1 MIFGTNGAALA
12 LPVMKSEIETTDA
25 VSEKRI
31 RIVLQCTREAFIPPI
46 MTEGKNGYRKT
57 KNISFNLFLLHT
69 DFHRCTFVHVNC
81 WRFCGATSAPA
92 RDLLYSHSP
101 SAMFSLNRIDIIGYQ
116 TQPVTVRQTPSGAS
130 VTDLNIVVP
139 YSFQSSK
146 GETLSGKSFHTV
158 TVWGAMADVAGQYVK
173 PGSQLFIS
181 GRLQTDSW
189 DDTTSGEKKNKTKV
203 VAMDLIL
210 LDPKDGQRDVPSG
223 AESLANCVNRAQVVG
238 NVTRE
243 PEMRTTTSGQS
254 VLTLGVAT
262 NEKWKEKATG
272 ELKERSEFHNVVIW
286 GDTAKAVQAGV
297 KKGQRVYVT
306 GRVQTRTWE
315 TPEGKK
321 RATTEIIADQVTL
334 LGMKNSEAMSNIQ
347 SEGVSMP
354 SAPSRSSATAE
365 ATPVAAGMP
374 DIKYESE
381 IKPEDLPF

>member
-1 MIFGTNGAALA
+1 
-12 LPVMKSEIETTDA
+12 
-25 VSEKRI
+25 
-31 RIVLQCTREAFIPPI
+31 
-46 MTEGKNGYRKT
+46 
-57 KNISFNLFLLHT
+57 
-69 DFHRCTFVHVNC
+69 
-81 WRFCGATSAPA
+81 
-92 RDLLYSHSP
+92 
-101 SAMFSLNRIDIIGYQ
+101 MFSLNRIDIIGYQ
-116 TQPVTVRQTPSGAS
+116 TQPVTVRQTPGGAS

-158 TVWGAMADVAGQYVK
+158 TVWGAMADVAGQYLK
-173 PGSQLFIS
+173 AGSQVFVS
-181 GRLQTDSW
+181 GRLQTDAW
-189 DDTTSGEKKNKTKV
+189 DDTATGEKRSKTKI

-210 LDPKDGQRDVPSG
+210 LDPKDGLRDAPAG
-223 AESLANCVNRAQVVG
+223 GQSLTNCVNRAQVVG

-262 NEKWKEKATG
+262 NERWKEKATG

-286 GDTAKAVQAGV
+286 GDAAKAVQTSV

-315 TPEGKK
+315 TKEGKK

-334 LGMKNSEAMSNIQ
+334 LGLKSTEAMSNIQ
-347 SEGVSMP
+347 ADGAEAP
-354 SAPSRSSATAE
+354 STPSRSAE
-365 ATPVAAGMP
+365 NGIPVAAGIP